1 MIRRFFALY
10 AIALIAFAAS
20 SCQKEPGP
28 NGRLTDVSISVAMP
42 ELESKVISDGKSAD
56 IVYWAGFD
64 ENGNPVDGL
73 NGIASVSGMHAS
85 FDVKLV
91 KHYTYSFVFWAQDS
105 DCKAYDLR
113 EFVEY
118 GKVGVSYEGAAND
131 ESRDAFYKQEDITI
145 TSADEVKTIRL
156 SRPFAQINFLAA
168 DYQSIE
174 DVDLQSTLQSTVSI
188 AGLPT
193 VLNGLDGTV
202 SGEASTSFTAAAV
215 PADPAYMTVRNVKY
229 GWYSMNYVLAGDEK
243 KLNEVTASF
252 THGKSVTPIEVL
264 VENVPYRRNH
274 RTNIIGSF
282 LTDFAEVKV
291 VIMNG
296 FDDPTY
302 NVDEEGNPIL

>member
-1 MIRRFFALY
+1 MY

-42 ELESKVISDGKSAD
+42 ELESKVISDGESAD

-174 DVDLQSTLQSTVSI
+174 DVDLQSTLKSTVSI

-202 SGEASTSFTAAAV
+202 SGDASTYFTAAAV
-215 PADPAYMTVRNVKY
+215 PTDPAYMTVKNEMY

-296 FDDPTY
+296 FDDPAY